1 MTTLPI
7 THMTLY
13 KHGVGFFERR
23 ATISGEEVALSF
35 RVEEMNDILKSL
47 TAVDWSDGQV
57 LGIDYATPQSRH
69 EQLAGCSIA
78 LDDRRSLRDLLI
90 SLRGRAVKLQL
101 DQDETAVG
109 TLIGLDETD
118 PNRPMA
124 KSLVTVL
131 TGGAET
137 AETAV
142 YPLKRVRGVDIL
154 DERGAADLRFFLQVS
169 LAQENYRQVTVRL
182 TPGTHDLS
190 VSYIAPAPTWR
201 VSYRFVTIGNDG
213 DDGDGG
219 KRGLLQGWGIFD
231 NRLEEELKN
240 ISLSLTAGMPISFI
254 YDLYTPF
261 TPERPKIKEESRTVA
276 APVNFDAAP
285 IDEAVPMMRAMAA
298 PASPAPMAKQRR
310 GRKMSAAAMEKSTA
324 VDTTS
329 SDLGELFQY
338 NIATPVT
345 VGRGQS
351 AMVPILS
358 TTLPYRKELLYN
370 GRKHPNN
377 PIATLRLDNKT
388 SLTLERGPV
397 TVIDDGEYVGE
408 AVLPFTGDGAEF
420 NIPYAV
426 ELGVMVREENG
437 SRRELHGVNFKDSYL
452 MIEEWMVEWVTYR
465 VENKTAALLTIL
477 LEQPR
482 RSGYDLFDSA
492 KPAEITGDQYRF
504 EVDAAAKA
512 ETTLTVKSRR
522 RISRREE
529 IRNQNYA
536 TIGRYLQNGMLD
548 RAAHDKIVE
557 LLRLWQKIA
566 DHQKRL
572 GKITAERKQIYTAQ
586 TQIQGNM
593 KALGSSGK
601 EGGLRAQYVD
611 KLAATEKDL
620 QTLAGEES
628 RLQAEIKKVEATI
641 ARKLK

>member
-1 MTTLPI
+1 ML
-7 THMTLY
+7 
-13 KHGVGFFERR
+13 
-23 ATISGEEVALSF
+23 
-35 RVEEMNDILKSL
+35 
-47 TAVDWSDGQV
+47 
-57 LGIDYATPQSRH
+57 
-69 EQLAGCSIA
+69 
-78 LDDRRSLRDLLI
+78 
-90 SLRGRAVKLQL
+90 L

-109 TLIGLDETD
+109 TLIGLDESD
-118 PNRPMA
+118 PRRPIT
-124 KSLVTVL
+124 KSLVSVLVDEAQTV
-131 TGGAET
+131 
-137 AETAV
+137 V
-142 YPLKRVRGVDIL
+142 HPLKRVRGVEIL

-182 TPGTHDLS
+182 TPGEHDLS

-201 VSYRFVTIGNDG
+201 VSYRFVTMGGDG
-213 DDGDGG
+213 DE

-231 NRLEEELKN
+231 NRLEEDLDG
-240 ISLSLTAGMPISFI
+240 ISLSLTAGMPISFV

-261 TPERPKIKEESRTVA
+261 TPERPLIQEESRTVA
-276 APVNFDAAP
+276 APVDFEGATRGGD
-285 IDEAVPMMRAMAA
+285 MMKGMMAMSE
-298 PASPAPMAKQRR
+298 PPSPAPMAKRSR
-310 GRKMSAAAMEKSTA
+310 SRKMSAAAMERSTA
-324 VDTTS
+324 VSTTS

-338 NIATPVT
+338 NIATPVS

-370 GRKHPNN
+370 GRKHPQH

-388 SLTLERGPV
+388 ALTLERGPV

-452 MIEEWMVEWVTYR
+452 LIEEWMVEWVTYR
-465 VENKTAALLTIL
+465 VENKTAVAQTIL

-482 RSGYDLFDSA
+482 QHGYDLFDSP
-492 KPAEITGDQYRF
+492 KPAETTGDQYRF
-504 EVDAAAKA
+504 EVEAVAKT
-512 ETTLTVKSRR
+512 ETPLTVKSRR
-522 RISRREE
+522 LMSRREE

-536 TIGRYLQNGMLD
+536 TIGRYLKDGLLD
-548 RAAHDKIVE
+548 RSAHDKIAE
-557 LLRLWQKIA
+557 LLGLWQKIA
-566 DHQKRL
+566 DYNRELSKIEAKRK
-572 GKITAERKQIYTAQ
+572 KIYKAQ

-611 KLAATEKDL
+611 KLAATEKQL
-620 QTLAGEES
+620 QSLAGEEA
-628 RLQAEIKKVEATI
+628 RLQAEIKKVEAMVKK
-641 ARKLK
+641 KLK